1 MVHSLIC
8 AYELD
13 QYFSTVVPRLA
24 SEFDLALFH
33 SKLYITHLK
42 KHNKSA
48 DGNDEDSEP
57 VSPNESDISCCS
69 DEVEEQLDF
78 GIGRNEDEMP
88 NFLWLT

>member
-13 QYFSTVVPRLA
+13 QYFSTVIPRLA

-42 KHNKSA
+42 KHNQTA
-48 DGNDEDSEP
+48 VARNEDIEP
-57 VSPNESDISCCS
+57 LSPTESDASCCS
-69 DEVEEQLDF
+69 DEIEEQLDY
-78 GIGRNEDEMP
+78 GIGKNEDRMP
-88 NFLWLT
+88 HSCV

>member
-8 AYELD
+8 AYKLD
-13 QYFSTVVPRLA
+13 QCFSTVIPRLA

-42 KHNKSA
+42 KHNQ
-48 DGNDEDSEP
+48 DRDEDIEP
-57 VSPNESDISCCS
+57 LSPKGSDISCCS

-78 GIGRNEDEMP
+78 GIGRNKDRMP
-88 NFLWLT
+88 T